1 MILRVLL
8 AASRI
13 ERLPRIGDF
22 QQRSCTMSLI
32 TLLSEH
38 FWLLFALAI
47 SIAVLREL
55 HLTRDEGR

>member
-1 MILRVLL
+1 
-8 AASRI
+8 
-13 ERLPRIGDF
+13 
-22 QQRSCTMSLI
+22 MSLI

-38 FWLLFALAI
+38 FWLLLFALAI